1 MAFLGFACIQRIL
14 SWAPR
19 GKRSLAVALA
29 LTGVLS
35 ACQDTAYLEN
45 GIGAQL
51 PAADIAQSTAL
62 QNQYFGHLCV
72 QVGYTSCTTLPTI
85 DQPMWTLIVRQG
97 MNDIDR
103 RCDAYLQW
111 LDDKKR
117 SKGPLIAQSNAVS
130 ATTQAIIQ
138 IVSPGS
144 AAISIVGV
152 AFGLLN
158 QSIENYHSRL
168 LLEIKSSTINSVV
181 LRARHDFRMA
191 VQNKTFSNRPD
202 AEYALREYLKR
213 CLPFAIETQI
223 NDLSTLG
230 SRGIAASEDN
240 TIFQTPALGEQ
251 LRRDLPDSPRDNLR
265 RTERKPVRDDGTVA
279 QMDTGAKTAI
289 EKEYTT
295 SGVETIQ
302 QKLCVPGS
310 GTFDK
315 PTRTAITTMEEALR
329 LPSQNGTIDTATE
342 RDIISDEPN
351 GCSSLSSGAAN
362 TYEKFRFRR
371 DGNFSSEQKVKQF
384 QAALYSCLGDIELAR
399 AKTFEG
405 KPVVG
410 AFTTGTLDE
419 TTRRAV
425 VFVASEL
432 IVDAGAGSR
441 SSGALSGNMTSAI
454 EACQF

>member
-29 LTGVLS
+29 VTGVLS

-168 LLEIKSSTINSVV
+168 LLEI
-181 LRARHDFRMA
+181 
-191 VQNKTFSNRPD
+191 
-202 AEYALREYLKR
+202 E
-213 CLPFAIETQI
+213 
-223 NDLSTLG
+223 
-230 SRGIAASEDN
+230 
-240 TIFQTPALGEQ
+240 
-251 LRRDLPDSPRDNLR
+251 
-265 RTERKPVRDDGTVA
+265 
-279 QMDTGAKTAI
+279 
-289 EKEYTT
+289 
-295 SGVETIQ
+295 
-302 QKLCVPGS
+302 
-310 GTFDK
+310 
-315 PTRTAITTMEEALR
+315 
-329 LPSQNGTIDTATE
+329 
-342 RDIISDEPN
+342 
-351 GCSSLSSGAAN
+351 
-362 TYEKFRFRR
+362 
-371 DGNFSSEQKVKQF
+371 
-384 QAALYSCLGDIELAR
+384 
-399 AKTFEG
+399 
-405 KPVVG
+405 
-410 AFTTGTLDE
+410 
-419 TTRRAV
+419 
-425 VFVASEL
+425 
-432 IVDAGAGSR
+432 IVDHQFGRPAGSP
-441 SSGALSGNMTSAI
+441 
-454 EACQF
+454 